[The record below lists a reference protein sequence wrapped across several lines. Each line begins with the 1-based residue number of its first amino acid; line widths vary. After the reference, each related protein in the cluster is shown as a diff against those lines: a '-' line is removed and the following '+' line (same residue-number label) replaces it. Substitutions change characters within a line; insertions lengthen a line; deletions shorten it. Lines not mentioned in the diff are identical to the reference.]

1 MAADLPGS
9 AAAAL
14 DAIGDA
20 VFVLDESDRIVHV
33 NEPASRLLG
42 MSRQQLAG
50 APVASI
56 LEAADGTTGAFAAAL
71 RSAPGGLSRAV
82 VGAMGARIPLAWR
95 AGIAEF
101 TPGNPVLVCVTTSAA
116 ERFTADQ
123 AAVQA
128 QKMEALGTLAG
139 GVAHDFNNL
148 LAAILGFAGLLK
160 LSDGLDEESREQVYN
175 IEQAARRG
183 ADIAGRLLAFS
194 RGGLARFV
202 RLDLRDVV
210 SETLRLAAP
219 TFGNGVE
226 AELILPAAPVWVE
239 GDFAQLQQA
248 VLNVVLNARDAV
260 HDGGVVTIR
269 LTAEDERVRLL
280 VSDTGS
286 GVPESVQARIFE
298 PFFTTKAP
306 GIGTGLGLAITF
318 GIVRGHGGEVQLQS
332 PPGRGATFII
342 SLPNAQD
349 VPDAPS
355 GADAGDGNLVLV
367 VDDDDLTR
375 KSVSA
380 TLARLGYN
388 VVEVGSGSVA
398 VELVRARPGRFAAVL
413 LDLVMPGMNGRE
425 VFHELSALR
434 SDLPVVLCTGY
445 AADQHIDDVMKRSI
459 AGLLQKPF
467 TPENLSGML
476 SRVGAEPARQPR

>member
-1 MAADLPGS
+1 MAPSLPQA

-20 VFVLDESDRIVHV
+20 VFVLDDSDRIVHV
-33 NEPASRLLG
+33 NEPAARLLG

-50 APVASI
+50 TPIASI
-56 LEAADGTTGAFAAAL
+56 LEAAEETTSTFAAAL
-71 RSAPGGLSRAV
+71 RSAPGGLSRALI
-82 VGAMGARIPLAWR
+82 GPMGARIPLAWR
-95 AGIAEF
+95 AGPAEF
-101 TPGNPVLVCVTTSAA
+101 TPGIPVLVCVTTSAA

-210 SETLRLAAP
+210 SETVRLAAP

-226 AELILPAAPVWVE
+226 AELILPEAPVYVE

-269 LTAEDERVRLL
+269 LAAEDERVRLL
-280 VSDTGS
+280 ISDTGS

-318 GIVRGHGGEVQLQS
+318 GIVRGHGGDVQLQS